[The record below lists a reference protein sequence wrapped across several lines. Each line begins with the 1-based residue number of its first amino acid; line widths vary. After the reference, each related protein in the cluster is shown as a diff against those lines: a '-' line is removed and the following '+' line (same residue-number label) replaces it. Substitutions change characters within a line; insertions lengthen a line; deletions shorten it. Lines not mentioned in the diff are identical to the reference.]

1 MSGMDA
7 QSLRELVDQ
16 GLTLE
21 GFLARNPTPALVVDP
36 LGVSRGGGVE
46 TPSSSLP
53 KHTPRDVHAGDGEL
67 SGGTEVLGPLQS
79 AQQLARMAS
88 ALIDVN
94 ATVYWLRKSD
104 RNPFG
109 SLITVGRA
117 PNNDVVINHTTVS
130 KVHVI
135 FTHPAETWFIA
146 DDTSA
151 NGTFLNGAKLTPK
164 EKIAISDGDR
174 VRLGPDV
181 VARFFL
187 PSSLWDY
194 AQLAAGAGL

>member
-1 MSGMDA
+1 MDA
-7 QSLRELVDQ
+7 QSLRELMDH

-53 KHTPRDVHAGDGEL
+53 KQTPREL
-67 SGGTEVLGPLQS
+67 TSSALGGGTEVLGPLHS

-94 ATVYWLRKSD
+94 ATVYWLKKSD

-117 PNNDVVINHTTVS
+117 SNNDVVINHTTVS